1 MNKAWL
7 GASFLAGVTAG
18 IFASKQYFETRY
30 RDMAEAEIE
39 SVKEA
44 FRKDRPA
51 PVKKKKPEKKE
62 DPEAKTGIAKYTN
75 YKDVLDGAY
84 KKESKASVA
93 DEEPVMTGKEPY
105 VIPPDSFGEDME
117 YEQISLTYYADGT
130 LAGDD
135 DKPMSADEI
144 QKTVGQGSLTRFGEY
159 EDDSVFVRN
168 ETLKCEYEILLDHR
182 TYRDMMKAVSPRL

>member
-1 MNKAWL
+1 MNKAWI
-7 GASFLAGVTAG
+7 GVSFLAGVTAG

-62 DPEAKTGIAKYTN
+62 DPETKTGIAKYTN
-75 YKDVLDGAY
+75 YKDVLDGVY

-144 QKTVGQGSLTRFGEY
+144 QKTVGQDSLTRFGEY

-182 TYRDMMKAVSPRL
+182 TYRDMMKAVSPRP